1 MPIPAAGAGTPKNGR
16 DPGKPGLWPGTWSTP
31 TCKIR
36 FKPISGR
43 LRRVIMKSFI
53 RKFPVPATSQSR
65 HLPGLKCLAGAGP
78 GRARGSTPAAGPG
91 FFRMPTPACRG
102 RAGLKKRAGIPANRG
117 YGRGPGRPLV
127 LAPPL
132 SQIWSPF
139 EVWFPLDFQILIWS
153 PLQIENFQIA

>member
-1 MPIPAAGAGTPKNGR
+1 MAGAGKACQSRPPGRDFSKCQPRLPGRAGIFQNADPGCRGRAGTPKNGR

-31 TCKIR
+31 TCKTR

-91 FFRMPTPACRG
+91 RDFSECQPRL
-102 RAGLKKRAGIPANRG
+102 AGAGPGSKKGPGSRQTGVTAGIPVD
-117 YGRGPGRPLV
+117 P
-127 LAPPL
+127 
-132 SQIWSPF
+132 
-139 EVWFPLDFQILIWS
+139 
-153 PLQIENFQIA
+153 